1 MGAVSAIWLAF
12 GAVWLIGFYFLARYR
27 WHRLAKGLALLWAG
41 ILLGLAVSLFEQ
53 NHEHGIRKVVLSLYF
68 NGHLVY
74 GLCAFLGWK
83 LGQKKRWRR
92 VLRSYYRRL
101 AGG

>member
-1 MGAVSAIWLAF
+1 MAAVFAAWLAF
-12 GAVWLIGFYFLARYR
+12 GAAWLIGFYCLARYR
-27 WHRLAKGLALLWAG
+27 RLRLAKGVAVLWAG
-41 ILLGLAVSLFEQ
+41 ILAGLAVSVFEQ
-53 NHEHGIRKVVLSLYF
+53 NHEHDLRQGVLSLYF

-74 GLCAFLGWK
+74 GLCAFIGWK
-83 LGQKKRWRR
+83 LGQKRRWRR